1 MLILTLAA
9 ELLKNM
15 LTYHPV
21 VAPNTRPVYSQLSF
35 TLLSYAF
42 QAHTAKNYTQ
52 LLEEYLIKPL
62 GLTNFGASPGDDS
75 KAVIPPGD
83 NNWGSDYGDGTP

>member
-1 MLILTLAA
+1 
-9 ELLKNM
+9 M

-42 QAHTAKNYTQ
+42 QAHTGKNYTQ
-52 LLEEYLIKPL
+52 LLDEYLIQPL
-62 GLTNFGASPGDDS
+62 KLPNFGASPGNDER
-75 KAVIPPGD
+75 AVIPPGD
-83 NNWGSDYGDGTP
+83 NSWGSDYGDNAP